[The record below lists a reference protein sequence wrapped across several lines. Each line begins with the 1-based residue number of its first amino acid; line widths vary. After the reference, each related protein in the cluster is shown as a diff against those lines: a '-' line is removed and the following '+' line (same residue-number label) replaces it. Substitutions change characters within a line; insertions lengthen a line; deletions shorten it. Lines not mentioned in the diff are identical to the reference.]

1 MFNSVPFTV
10 IVLIFLPFLPVYRG
24 RGSPKTAPFS
34 LLTYFLSA
42 AGSRR
47 CRLHCGDTIR

>member
-24 RGSPKTAPFS
+24 RGSPRPPRFPCLLIFIS
-34 LLTYFLSA
+34 L
-42 AGSRR
+42 
-47 CRLHCGDTIR
+47 RLQAL